1 MSESVDS
8 KPIDRWLPWLIFPF
22 FLVVF
27 IANGIM
33 VYVGATTWTGLE
45 SKHYYIK
52 GLDYNDTLKAEERQK
67 ALGWTAALSVD
78 RKSENGV
85 QLDFALLDRRSLAIA
100 GADVTVRLFRPTS
113 EGHDVDI
120 RMKDYGRGHY
130 VADVELPLRGQWDV
144 RVVAKHPAGDFR
156 LTRRIVVP

>member
-1 MSESVDS
+1 MSDHVES

-85 QLDFALLDRRSLAIA
+85 RLDFSLLDRRSLAIA
-100 GADVTVRLFRPTS
+100 GADVSVRLFRPTS

-130 VADVELPLRGQWDV
+130 VADVQLPLRGQWDV

-156 LTRRIVVP
+156 LTRRIVVR